1 MGRSFFKKVKIQL
14 AKKPIRIKKIDK
26 IWWLYITCLKKITP
40 KIIVMI
46 IFTFLVSD
54 CRLFAEKTGIIA
66 AEEGQKVEWNEI
78 KKSDNKNRYFYS
90 IITKNRN
97 VNWNKRKFIHYNFS
111 RE

>member
-1 MGRSFFKKVKIQL
+1 MVIYHMLKKDNLK
-14 AKKPIRIKKIDK
+14 DYCYDY
-26 IWWLYITCLKKITP
+26 LYISCLWLQVI
-40 KIIVMI
+40 
-46 IFTFLVSD
+46 
-54 CRLFAEKTGIIA
+54 REKTGVIA

-97 VNWNKRKFIHYNFS
+97 VNWNKRKFIHYNFR